1 MGLIQVLKL
10 SLVCLQISENEVN
23 LAFWS
28 ELSSN
33 VGAPNFPVAL
43 C

>member
-1 MGLIQVLKL
+1 MGLTQVVKL
-10 SLVCLQISENEVN
+10 SLVCLQISENKIH

-33 VGAPNFPVAL
+33 VGAQNFPVAL
-43 C
+43 H